1 VRETA
6 EEHGAVPTHGPTDV
20 GSLIVGNGDVDDA
33 MIDKLWPASP
43 AVSGEFGERLRRLR
57 EARRLSVRRLA
68 RLVAVSPSYLSRIER
83 NHVPPPSERTIARLA
98 RALAVETDELL
109 ATAGRVPEDVV
120 SRVLRR
126 PQLMAKLVRIAD
138 GMPDEKLKELAGKL
152 ESEG

>member
-1 VRETA
+1 MRETGQ
-6 EEHGAVPTHGPTDV
+6 EPGAIPSHGPENL
-20 GSLIVGNGDVDDA
+20 GPLIGASGDVDGA
-33 MIDKLWPASP
+33 MIDRLWTASP
-43 AVSGEFGERLRRLR
+43 SQNGEFGERLRRLR
-57 EARRLSVRRLA
+57 ESRRLSVRRLA

-83 NHVPPPSERTIARLA
+83 NHVPPPSERTIARIA

-138 GMPDEKLKELAGKL
+138 GMPDEKLEELAGKL
-152 ESEG
+152 ESKE